1 MSGGQ
6 RTASEQLVL
15 SSFMRALGIKSR
27 SLRLGRE
34 DKPFHTGLIRFW
46 SVVNKL
52 RSFGKR
58 ETQLIKKNVSIR
70 LAWGQASGTFS

>member
-1 MSGGQ
+1 
-6 RTASEQLVL
+6 
-15 SSFMRALGIKSR
+15 MRALGIKSR

-58 ETQLIKKNVSIR
+58 ETQLIKKKCFHKIGLGSSLWYIFLNND
-70 LAWGQASGTFS
+70 